1 MKPKIWGVALGSLLL
16 LSLTACVSE
25 STRAPYNND
34 APSHAISASNYTG
47 KKIALVIGNWAYRFK
62 PLNNPQ
68 NDARDMAQFLSQLGF
83 EVIHK
88 ENLSF
93 EKMQDEVI
101 QFKLKLKDKGQVGLF
116 YFAGH
121 GLEVEGKNYLLP
133 TDLRVPETELVKEK
147 PIRAQWVV
155 NVMEHSG
162 SKVNIVILD
171 ACRKFPRPDFRDP
184 SEEHGLAAM
193 SAAKG
198 TIIGFATG
206 SNKTAS
212 DGKKGTNGLYT
223 GHLLKFMRQPGLTI
237 EEVFKKTRQQVASE
251 TKEQQVPWVSNSLI
265 GDFCLVSCAKPKSE
279 QEKILQARLEQ
290 EQRKLEKERREK
302 EALLEQERR
311 KLEQE
316 RREKEA
322 LQAQLEALK
331 NQPKPVVVPQPSQS
345 DKFAPSKV
353 FRDRLADG
361 SLGPEMVWIPA
372 GSFRMGDIQGSG
384 DSDEKPVHRVSVG
397 RFAMGRYEVTVGE
410 FRRFV
415 KATGYKTDAEKEGSC
430 FSWSQSWKWVE
441 GANWRSP
448 GFSQAE
454 THPVACVS
462 WNDGVAYAKWLSQ
475 QTGKQYRLPTEAE
488 WEYAARAGTETARYW
503 GNDPDKACGYANVAD
518 QTAKQK
524 YSYWTI
530 HNCTDGYVY
539 TAPVGNFK
547 PNKFGLYD
555 MLGNLWEWTCS
566 EFESKYGGKEQRCVK
581 NVNKNNRLSLR
592 GGSWNGGVAWLRSAN
607 RYDRSPTIRDVLVG
621 LRVARLL

>member
-1 MKPKIWGVALGSLLL
+1 MKPKIWGVALGALLL

-34 APSHAISASNYTG
+34 APSRATNDHYTG

-68 NDARDMAQFLSQLGF
+68 NDARDMAQLLSQQLGF

-88 ENLSF
+88 ENLGYD
-93 EKMQDEVI
+93 EMLDEVI
-101 QFKLKLKDKGQVGLF
+101 KFKLKLKGQIGLF

-121 GLEVEGKNYLLP
+121 GLEVQKENYLLP
-133 TDLRVPETELVKEK
+133 TDLPTPETELVKSK
-147 PIRAQWVV
+147 SIRAQWVV

-184 SEEHGLAAM
+184 TSGEGLAAM

-206 SNKTAS
+206 SNKLAS

-237 EEVFKKTRQQVASE
+237 EEVFKKTRQQVAWE
-251 TKEQQVPWVSNSLI
+251 TRNKAEQQVPWVSNSLI
-265 GDFCLVSCAKPKSE
+265 GDFCLVSCAKPKRD
-279 QEKILQARLEQ
+279 QEKILQAQLEQ
-290 EQRKLEKERREK
+290 ERREK
-302 EALLEQERR
+302 EALLEQERQKNEALLEQERR

-322 LQAQLEALK
+322 LQAQLKALK
-331 NQPKPVVVPQPSQS
+331 NQPKPVIPQPP
-345 DKFAPSKV
+345 DEFAPSKV

-361 SLGPEMVWIPA
+361 SFGPEMVWIPA
-372 GSFRMGDIQGSG
+372 GSFRMGDIQGGGYSN
-384 DSDEKPVHRVSVG
+384 ERPVHRVSVE
-397 RFAMGRYEVTVGE
+397 RFAMGKYEVTFAE
-410 FRRFV
+410 YDKFAE
-415 KATGYKTDAEKEGSC
+415 ATGRTKPSDEG
-430 FSWSQSWKWVE
+430 W
-441 GANWRSP
+441 GRGNR
-448 GFSQAE
+448 
-454 THPVACVS
+454 PVLNVS
-462 WNDGVAYAKWLSQ
+462 WYDATAYAEWLSE

-518 QTAKQK
+518 QTFKQK
-524 YSYWTI
+524 YSGWTI
-530 HNCTDGYVY
+530 HNCTDGYVE
-539 TAPVGNFK
+539 TAPVGQFK

-566 EFESKYGGKEQRCVK
+566 EFESKYSGKEQRCAK
-581 NVNKNNRLSLR
+581 NVNKNNSLSLR
-592 GGSWNGGVAWLRSAN
+592 GGSWGGDGAGMRSAIRN
-607 RYDRSPTIRDVLVG
+607 VRSPSNRVDYVG

>member
-237 EEVFKKTRQQVASE
+237 EEVFKKTRQQVAWE
-251 TKEQQVPWVSNSLI
+251 TRNKAEQQVPWVSNSLI

-290 EQRKLEKERREK
+290 EQRKLE
-302 EALLEQERR
+302 QERQ

-331 NQPKPVVVPQPSQS
+331 NQPKP
-345 DKFAPSKV
+345 DEFAPSKV

-384 DSDEKPVHRVSVG
+384 HSDEKPVHRVSVE

-415 KATGYKTDAEKEGSC
+415 KATGYKTDAEKGGNC
-430 FSWSQSWKWVE
+430 WTLGQNDGASWRDPRFSQSD
-441 GANWRSP
+441 
-448 GFSQAE
+448 Q
-454 THPVACVS
+454 HPVTCVS

-475 QTGKQYRLPTEAE
+475 QTGKTYRLPTEAE

-503 GNDPDKACGYANVAD
+503 GNDPDKACGYANVHD
-518 QTAKQK
+518 NTSKK
-524 YSYWTI
+524 VNGFEWTP
-530 HNCTDGYVY
+530 HNCTDGYAQ

-566 EFESKYGGKEQRCVK
+566 EYESKYGGKEQRCVK

-592 GGSWNGGVAWLRSAN
+592 GGSWNLVGARMRSAN
-607 RYDRSPTIRDVLVG
+607 RYDWAPSNRGDGVG